1 MKKHHIICIVILLFA
16 SVILSTSIV
25 GAQENTTENVT
36 ESTIVS
42 ESESTTETQTE
53 NEEQVFRV
61 GPTVRLR
68 PLNSEIDQ
76 SADGIVELFMNNPSL
91 NDVSLEVDM
100 TVSVPSGIYVYGEE
114 GGMSGGAGTVTGHF
128 SVPPGSSRTITM
140 HVKGE
145 ETGTFPVHFSGMYW
159 PGDDK
164 DKWNP
169 ISLDSSFKVN
179 EPSKDIEDIDEASGG
194 SGSMPELPYSYI
206 LVGGIVII
214 GLVLII
220 RRPPKTEVTI
230 EE

>member
-1 MKKHHIICIVILLFA
+1 MNKYYISLFICLVLIGIVFP
-16 SVILSTSIV
+16 SSIA
-25 GAQENTTENVT
+25 GAQENTTVNENAT
-36 ESTIVS
+36 TNAMD
-42 ESESTTETQTE
+42 STTVNEPKSSTATQVETETK
-53 NEEQVFRV
+53 EQKFRV

-68 PLNSEIDQ
+68 PLNSEINK
-76 SADGIVELFMNNPSL
+76 SADGIVELFLNNPSL

-100 TVSVPSGIYVYGEE
+100 SVSVPSGIYIYGEE

-128 SVPPGSSRTITM
+128 SVPPGSSRAITM
-140 HVKGE
+140 HIKGE
-145 ETGTFPVHFSGMYW
+145 EKGTFPVHFSGMYW

-179 EPSKDIEDIDEASGG
+179 EPSSDGPVQMPDI
-194 SGSMPELPYSYI
+194 PYSYI
-206 LVGGIVII
+206 LAGLIVIVGIVM
-214 GLVLII
+214 II

>member
-1 MKKHHIICIVILLFA
+1 MSKYYISLFICLVLICIVFP
-16 SVILSTSIV
+16 SSIA
-25 GAQENTTENVT
+25 GAQENTTVNENAT
-36 ESTIVS
+36 TNTMDSTTVNEPKS
-42 ESESTTETQTE
+42 STATQVETETQ
-53 NEEQVFRV
+53 EQIFRV

-68 PLNSEIDQ
+68 PLNSEINK
-76 SADGIVELFMNNPSL
+76 SADGIVELFLNNPSL

-100 TVSVPSGIYVYGEE
+100 SVSVPSGIYIYGEE

-140 HVKGE
+140 HIKGE
-145 ETGTFPVHFSGMYW
+145 EKGTFPVHFSGMYW

-179 EPSKDIEDIDEASGG
+179 EPSSDGPVQMPDI
-194 SGSMPELPYSYI
+194 PYSYI
-206 LVGGIVII
+206 LAGLIVIVGIVM
-214 GLVLII
+214 II